1 MGVTIGLIGLLAAAV
16 MCFLLTTTGLTR
28 RMGLFAALATGLATV
43 GVALDPVVLA
53 PTEPLLTIGAIPL
66 TLPSAVA
73 LSERAIVV
81 AILLSGTVGLLA
93 LALTA
98 PPSTIGF
105 GALFG
110 WLLLSLAAA
119 LLSWIIPPLS
129 FFTPLSWVLAVV
141 SVHGSLLAAGTQH

>member
-28 RMGLFAALATGLATV
+28 RMGLFAALAAGLATV

-53 PTEPLLTIGAIPL
+53 PTDPLLTIGAIPL

-93 LALTA
+93 LA
-98 PPSTIGF
+98 
-105 GALFG
+105 
-110 WLLLSLAAA
+110 
-119 LLSWIIPPLS
+119 
-129 FFTPLSWVLAVV
+129 
-141 SVHGSLLAAGTQH
+141 